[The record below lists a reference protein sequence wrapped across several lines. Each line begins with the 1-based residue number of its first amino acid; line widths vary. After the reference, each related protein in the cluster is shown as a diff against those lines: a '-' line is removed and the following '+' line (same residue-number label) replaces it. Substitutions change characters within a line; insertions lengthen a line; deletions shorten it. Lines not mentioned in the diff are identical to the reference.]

1 MSRPK
6 PWRDAKKEQPPTYT
20 PVLAFV
26 EGLATL
32 IVLEVRW
39 QKCNTFEE
47 PYYADYKYWDD
58 PHNDGQDYGDKVLWW
73 RVLPELPEK

>member
-20 PVLAFV
+20 PVLACV